1 MSTAVRQLIAD
12 LRACKPID
20 EAEERHRRAIIAHL
34 VHSKDPLSR
43 ARFQPGHITASLF
56 IVDPK
61 SKKIL
66 LHHHRR
72 LDRWLQMGGHLE
84 ASESPAA
91 AALREGREESGLADL
106 TLLVACIFDVDVHPI
121 PAHKGDPG
129 HFHYDV
135 RYLAATRK
143 PRSIAMDA
151 AESKELA
158 WVDLDK
164 AIELMKEEASTRA
177 LGKIARLLEGR

>member
-1 MSTAVRQLIAD
+1 MSTAVRQLLAD
-12 LRACKPID
+12 LRAYKPID
-20 EAEERHRRAIIAHL
+20 AAEESHHRAIMAHL
-34 VHSKDPLSR
+34 VHSKNPFSR

-84 ASESPAA
+84 ASESPSA

-106 TLLVACIFDVDVHPI
+106 TLLVAGIFDVDVHPI
-121 PAHKGDPG
+121 PGHKGDPG

-135 RYLAATRK
+135 RYLAATGK
-143 PRSIAMDA
+143 PKSIAMDA
-151 AESKELA
+151 AESKALA

-164 AIELMKEEASTRA
+164 AIALMDEEASTRA
-177 LGKIARLLEGR
+177 IGKIGKLIR

>member
-1 MSTAVRQLIAD
+1 MSSAVRQLLAE
-12 LRACKPID
+12 LRSYQPID
-20 EAEERHRRAIIAHL
+20 ETEESHQRAIIAHL
-34 VHSKDPLSR
+34 VHSKNPLSR

-61 SKKIL
+61 AATIL

-84 ASESPAA
+84 ANENPSQ

-106 TLLVACIFDVDVHPI
+106 TLLMDGIFDLDVHPI
-121 PAHKGDPG
+121 PEHKGDPG

-135 RYLAATRK
+135 RYLAATKK
-143 PRSIAMDA
+143 PKAIAMDA

-164 AIELMKEEASTRA
+164 AVALMDEEASTRA
-177 LGKIARLLEGR
+177 LGKIGKLIRKR